1 MVMKQN
7 ASLDYTEGTHM
18 LSVLQGAE
26 YVMLLII
33 KEASGNSIPVV
44 CMKVASWICV
54 TYPRAPLVRPMSNC
68 CLKQDK

>member
-26 YVMLLII
+26 NVMLSII
-33 KEASGNSIPVV
+33 KEASSNRISVG
-44 CMKVASWICV
+44 MKVESWICL
-54 TYPRAPLVRPMSNC
+54 TYPRASPVKPMSNC